1 MSPDLKAVVEAAIAT
16 IREALMT
23 EVVERPVSTTEAAKM
38 LGYADPGVL
47 RRMRSTGKG
56 PRYERVGGR
65 CVYKLADLDE
75 WAKANPR
82 TPRASRR
89 GGQR

>member
-1 MSPDLKAVVEAAIAT
+1 MSPDLKAVIDAAMAT

-38 LGYADPGVL
+38 LGYADPGAL
-47 RRMRSTGKG
+47 RRMRSMGKG
-56 PRYERVGGR
+56 PRYERSGGR
-65 CVYKLADLDE
+65 CVYRLADLEE

-82 TPRASRR
+82 TPRTPRR